1 MFLHT
6 WHRQGPHKPR
16 SHTTFTLNPH
26 WGRVATG
33 KKRLASVRAG
43 SLQSCPALCDPVD
56 CGLPGFSVRER
67 CSPDKN
73 PGAYWPILVTIPFW
87 STVFPAALATNSRE
101 YLVLPE
107 PLQPK
112 QLHHRHTWPSQ
123 ETQVLQRK
131 ASTVH
136 PSRQPTC
143 RDGTKTTVE
152 TQGQHG

>member
-1 MFLHT
+1 MSPHT
-6 WHRQGPHKPR
+6 WCCQGPYK
-16 SHTTFTLNPH
+16 SNSCTTFTLNSH

-87 STVFPAALATNSRE
+87 STVFPAALATNSPE
-101 YLVLPE
+101 HLVLPE
-107 PLQPK
+107 PLRLK
-112 QLHHRHTWPSQ
+112 QLHHLHTWPSQ
-123 ETQVLQRK
+123 GQTQILQGALRSK
-131 ASTVH
+131 PQSMTH
-136 PSRQPTC
+136 MQRWKQNHS
-143 RDGTKTTVE
+143 
-152 TQGQHG
+152 

>member
-1 MFLHT
+1 MSLHT

-87 STVFPAALATNSRE
+87 STVFPAALAANSLE

-107 PLQPK
+107 PCDPSSCTTSTPGP
-112 QLHHRHTWPSQ
+112 HRGK
-123 ETQVLQRK
+123 RK
-131 ASTVH
+131 
-136 PSRQPTC
+136 PSRATSGANTSGRPTC
-143 RDGTKTTVE
+143 RGGNKTTIE
-152 TQGQHG
+152 TQGQHS